1 MRMTHTAI
9 CAVALLALATT
20 GCAKLMAQ
28 SEDGSTAGTGP
39 GMSGSADGS
48 GGSGGGGGGLAG
60 QGGGGMMR
68 AGRSGGGMA
77 ERVPVKEF
85 HPAHEMS
92 DVHFDFDRYDIRP
105 DAARTLAANARLLRA
120 RGESAVLVEG
130 HCDERGTSEFN
141 LALGERRA
149 RAAMNAL
156 VSQGVDARR
165 ITIVSYGEDRPAC
178 RDHSEAC
185 WAQNRRARFLVRD
198 R

>member
-1 MRMTHTAI
+1 MRQRMTVTASVLLFGV
-9 CAVALLALATT
+9 AVA
-20 GCAKLMAQ
+20 GCAKQPATMAA
-28 SEDGSTAGTGP
+28 SAPAPSGAAMTSPAKPMASAASTSGRTGSSSTGSTTRMADA
-39 GMSGSADGS
+39 SGRPATQEFRPLAD
-48 GGSGGGGGGLAG
+48 LL
-60 QGGGGMMR
+60 
-68 AGRSGGGMA
+68 
-77 ERVPVKEF
+77 
-85 HPAHEMS
+85 

-130 HCDERGTSEFN
+130 HCDERGTSEYN